1 MVMCRYQRRRARE
14 DRITGLGLA
23 LLALMMGV
31 REGKRL

>member
-1 MVMCRYQRRRARE
+1 MVMRRYQRRRARE

-23 LLALMMGV
+23 QLALMTGV